1 MLKIRLKSLNKIR
14 NLLLFAVV
22 SCQTLPKTYLPQDLA
37 HDLFS
42 DCAISGSVSFR
53 LFHQSDYL
61 GSGFL
66 DWETGSGLDVTDS
79 LGNPVS
85 MLKKGETTT
94 VNFNN
99 TLKVDIELD
108 DAGKITIADK
118 FSGLYLD
125 ELLCVLAGKLPR
137 HWYQERVTAEN
148 RTAWLMTLTDRGRRI
163 VIETGFTQFKVRIYH
178 RFLWLFPVH
187 LLSLTSNQQQTGSM
201 TGGELELKWKSLP

>member
-1 MLKIRLKSLNKIR
+1 MLKIKLQTLNKIR
-14 NLLLFAVV
+14 SLLLFAIV
-22 SCQTLPKTYLPQDLA
+22 SCQTLPKTYLPQDLERE
-37 HDLFS
+37 LFS

-85 MLKKGETTT
+85 TLKKGELTT
-94 VNFNN
+94 VRFNN

-108 DAGKITIADK
+108 SEGKMLVADR
-118 FSGLYLD
+118 FTGLYLD
-125 ELLCVLAGKLPR
+125 ELLCVLTGKLPR
-137 HWYQERVTAEN
+137 HWYQEWVTDEN

-163 VIETGFTQFKVRIYH
+163 VIETGFTRFKVRIYR
-178 RFLWLFPVH
+178 RFLWLFSVP
-187 LLSLTSNQQQTGSM
+187 LLSLTSHQQRTGSVV
-201 TGGELELKWKSLP
+201 GDELELKWKSLP